1 MPESLR
7 RLLTHRRP
15 LLLQGPMGPFFDR
28 MARLL
33 AARGRQVRKVHFN
46 GGDELFYSATP
57 AERYRG
63 TLKEWAPWLRR
74 YIVEQQVDAL
84 VLFGQNRPLHL
95 RARAVAREFGL
106 PVYVF
111 EEGYFRPDYVTLECG
126 GVNADSPLPR
136 DPAFYRELALDDPL
150 PPLPTRQRFRRMAWQ
165 AMAYSLA
172 LLLRRP
178 WYRHYRHHRCLH
190 PSAEGLRW
198 VRSGWRKLW
207 FRHTERAR
215 IEWLYQPENAGRWFL
230 VPLQVHNDSQ
240 VTHHSPFPGVE
251 AFIDQV
257 MASFAAHARPEELL
271 VIKHHPM
278 DRGHRDYGRHIAR
291 QAEALGLAQQRVIY
305 LHDAHLPTLLRHA
318 RGVVT
323 INSTVGLQ
331 ALYHRCPVI
340 ALGESFYALPGL
352 VHRGPLDSFW
362 TQPGKVDP
370 ALFRRFRTH
379 VIAQTHLNASF
390 YGEVPG
396 LALPPELV
404 PEAVPEVGPQPP
416 LREV

>member
-1 MPESLR
+1 MPESLL

-15 LLLQGPMGPFFDR
+15 LLLQGPMGPFFDQVAR
-28 MARLL
+28 MLK
-33 AARGRQVRKVHFN
+33 ARGRQVGKVHFN
-46 GGDELFYSATP
+46 AGDEFFYSAGP
-57 AERYRG
+57 AERYSG
-63 TLKEWAPWLRR
+63 TRREWTSWLRR
-74 YIVEQQVDAL
+74 YIGEQHIDAL

-95 RARAVAREFGL
+95 RARAVARELGL

-136 DPAFYRELALDDPL
+136 DPAFYRGRPLQDPP

-165 AMAYSLA
+165 AMAYSVA
-172 LLLRRP
+172 LLAGHHR
-178 WYRHYRHHRCLH
+178 YRHYRHHRCLS
-190 PSAEGLRW
+190 PTVEGLRW

-207 FRHTERAR
+207 FRFTERKQA
-215 IEWLYQPENAGRWFL
+215 EWLYRPENAGRWFL

-240 VTHHSPFPGVE
+240 VTHHSPFRSVE

-257 MASFAAHARPEELL
+257 MGSFAAHAPAGDVL

-278 DRGHRDYGRHIAR
+278 DRGHRDYGQHIASR
-291 QAEALGLAQQRVIY
+291 AQALGLEPQRVIY
-305 LHDAHLPTLLRHA
+305 LHDAHLPTLLRYA

-331 ALYHRCPVI
+331 ALYHRCPVVT
-340 ALGESFYALPGL
+340 LGESFYALPGL
-352 VHRGPLDSFW
+352 VHRGSMDSFW
-362 TQPGKVDP
+362 TQPDKVDP
-370 ALFRRFRTH
+370 VLFRRFRAH
-379 VIAQTHLNASF
+379 VIAKTHLNASF

-396 LALPPELV
+396 LGLPPGPV
-404 PEAVPEVGPQPP
+404 GAGVAVKP